1 MKKLFILLMLAA
13 FVGFVVSKKGGDAA
27 SDTSSDAASDPDVL
41 EQATAQ
47 NTAPPRRPVNMRR
60 TVRPAPPAPVVA
72 VRDPEPE
79 PPKAGSDTV
88 SLSARMAALAGHTP
102 RAIEPA
108 PADAALAEAEE
119 LLAAGKDLAAR
130 ALLSDL
136 YLASGG
142 ETAARLRVVLD
153 EINRELIFN
162 PRCIRGAGVYTV
174 RAGDSLWKIGKDQR
188 VNWRMIQRVNR
199 LEDPGQ
205 IGVNQQLKIFPGK
218 FSTVAYK
225 GEFRLALLYEGVYV
239 KEYAIGIGVD
249 DKTPTGL
256 FTVSEIEE
264 KPTWYKPGGGVI
276 PYGDERNLL
285 GERWIGFAD
294 EPGASGIGIH
304 GTRDE
309 SSIGTKCSNGCLR
322 MRNAD
327 VIELFD
333 FMTVGSRAEI
343 KE

>member
-1 MKKLFILLMLAA
+1 M
-13 FVGFVVSKKGGDAA
+13 
-27 SDTSSDAASDPDVL
+27 
-41 EQATAQ
+41 
-47 NTAPPRRPVNMRR
+47 
-60 TVRPAPPAPVVA
+60 
-72 VRDPEPE
+72 
-79 PPKAGSDTV
+79 
-88 SLSARMAALAGHTP
+88 
-102 RAIEPA
+102 
-108 PADAALAEAEE
+108 
-119 LLAAGKDLAAR
+119 
-130 ALLSDL
+130 
-136 YLASGG
+136 
-142 ETAARLRVVLD
+142 LD
-153 EINRELIFN
+153 EINRELVFN

-174 RAGDSLWKIGKDQR
+174 QAGDSLWQIGKDQG

-199 LEDPGQ
+199 LEDPGH
-205 IGVNQQLKIFPGK
+205 IGVGQQLKIFTGK
-218 FSTVAYK
+218 FSTVSYK
-225 GEFRLALLYEGVYV
+225 GDFRLALLYEGVYV
-239 KEYAIGIGVD
+239 KEYPIGIGID
-249 DKTPTGL
+249 DKTPTGA

-276 PYGDERNLL
+276 PYGDEGNLL

-304 GTRDE
+304 GTHDE